1 MDREFE
7 TSVHELNTRQKEMQL
22 TYIYTI
28 HIMYTLRNFDF
39 ING

>member
-22 TYIYTI
+22 TYIYNP
-28 HIMYTLRNFDF
+28 YYVYAEEF
-39 ING
+39 